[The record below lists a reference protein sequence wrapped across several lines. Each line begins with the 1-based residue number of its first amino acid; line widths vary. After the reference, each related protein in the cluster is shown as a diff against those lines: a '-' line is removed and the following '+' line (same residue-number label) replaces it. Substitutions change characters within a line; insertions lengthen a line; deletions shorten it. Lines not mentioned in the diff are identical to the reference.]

1 MNYLRKLSCFPK
13 LSRCYSTDR
22 HPCITWE
29 NTVPF
34 KPPITGGKVIKV
46 YDGDTITVASKLP
59 YRSSPLY
66 RWSVRIKGIDCPEMK
81 SHDKNEKMV
90 AKIAQSKLSTM
101 ILNKSVKLENV
112 SNDKY
117 GRVLADVYYRKTNIA
132 NFMLK
137 NKLAVEYYG
146 KTKKPPSNWLKYYQ
160 NEKVIFIPKDKEFSK
175 KNTEKEKVRR
185 DVLNIRESLNQ
196 TYLKNGM
203 KPIYNTDVEI
213 IV

>member
-1 MNYLRKLSCFPK
+1 MNFLRKFNCFPK
-13 LSRCYSTDR
+13 LSRCYSAVRT
-22 HPCITWE
+22 PSVIWE
-29 NTVPF
+29 DTIPF
-34 KPPITGGKVIKV
+34 KPPITGGMVIKV

-59 YRSSPLY
+59 YRKSALY
-66 RWSVRIKGIDCPEMK
+66 RWSVRIRGIDCPEMK

-90 AKIAQSKLSTM
+90 ARIAQTKLSTM

-117 GRVLADVYYRKTNIA
+117 GRVLADVYYKKTNIS

-146 KTKKPPSNWLKYYQ
+146 KTKKPPTNWLKYYE
-160 NEKVIFIPKDKEFSK
+160 NEKVLFIPEK

-185 DVLNIRESLNQ
+185 DVLNTRVSLNQ
-196 TYLKNGM
+196 TYLKKGM
-203 KPIYNTDVEI
+203 KPIYDTDVEI